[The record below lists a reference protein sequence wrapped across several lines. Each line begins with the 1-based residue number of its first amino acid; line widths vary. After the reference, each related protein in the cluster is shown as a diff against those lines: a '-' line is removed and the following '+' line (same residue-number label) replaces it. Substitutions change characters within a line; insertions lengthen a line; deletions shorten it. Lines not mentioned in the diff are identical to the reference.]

1 MPPFPTMH
9 WCLCPSTPAA
19 LVHLA
24 FNHPG
29 IFFPIYPHLHAA
41 APLQSALVKLCFHI
55 GGFLKLEREAPWW
68 VQDGTFHSSHKCL
81 KLATFRPIE
90 HFHICDVW
98 ETAPGCD
105 SFHFN
110 CCLLLFSDL
119 FDLVKCSLGLISNRP
134 ILFPQWNNS
143 SQDRSQLLSQRTTS
157 PQLHSLE
164 MKMWGPF

>member
-1 MPPFPTMH
+1 MPVIK
-9 WCLCPSTPAA
+9 LKISTAKLPNMTKTPNTETQV
-19 LVHLA
+19 LNIISYLKDIIWHL
-24 FNHPG
+24 G
-29 IFFPIYPHLHAA
+29 RWE
-41 APLQSALVKLCFHI
+41 SVI
-55 GGFLKLEREAPWW
+55 GGFLKLERGAPWW

-81 KLATFRPIE
+81 KLAAFRPIE

-164 MKMWGPF
+164 MKMCGPF